1 MKKDHESKVEAGAD
15 KGRAAELHKATID
28 GAEVVLLNSLPTGP
42 ARAERAKV
50 VQAETLMD
58 DDTLDALRRYQSFFE
73 SADVDVSEALTA
85 LPHAI
90 ALRALKLRLETATAI
105 VQRRLA
111 DTVEPIATVSSE
123 VHRLVVAA
131 PEHSKMR
138 AAFGLMEKRWQETY
152 KGGRPGKVASAET
165 IAKADAT
172 DKTDTSPKPA

>member
-1 MKKDHESKVEAGAD
+1 MKKDNESKAEAGKAS
-15 KGRAAELHKATID
+15 AAEMHKATLD
-28 GAEVVLLNSLPTGP
+28 PEEVALLNGLATGA

-58 DDTLDALRRYQSFFE
+58 DETLDGLRRYQGFFE

-90 ALRALKLRLETATAI
+90 ALRALKLRLESATAI

-138 AAFGLMEKRWQETY
+138 AAFGLMEKRWQETWR
-152 KGGRPGKVASAET
+152 GGRPGKAASAEAAEKT
-165 IAKADAT
+165 ATT
-172 DKTDTSPKPA
+172 DKTDPSPKPA